1 MLSRFLDHIE
11 TSEDYAHQ
19 VVHHE
24 VIADQPSRFAEPSEP
39 LPRELSEALSHIGI
53 ERLYTHQVEALEAV
67 RAGRN
72 VAVVTPTASGK
83 TLVYNLPVL
92 EAALADKT
100 TKALYIFPLK
110 ALEQDQQQ
118 AFEELVASMPG
129 NPAVTT
135 AIYDGDT
142 PGWRRRKIT
151 ASPPTVLM
159 TNPDMLHFGILA
171 HHANWE
177 AFFRDLQF
185 VVIDELHTYRG
196 VFGSHMAQVIRRLH
210 RICAHYGSSPR
221 FITTSATTAE
231 PKELVECLV
240 GRPFTVVAETGAPR
254 SVRHF
259 LFINPTASP
268 YTLAA
273 RLFADCLKAGL
284 KTIVF
289 TKARKITELIH
300 MWTVDREPDLAPK
313 VSSYR
318 AGFLPEERREIE
330 RKLFSG

>member
-1 MLSRFLDHIE
+1 MPSHLLDQLK
-11 TSEDYAHQ
+11 TSEEYARQ

-24 VIADQPSRFAEPSEP
+24 VIPEKPARYAEPSAP
-39 LPRELSEALSHIGI
+39 LPQGLTTALRRLGI

-67 RAGRN
+67 RADQH

-83 TLVYNLPVL
+83 TLVYTLPVL
-92 EAALADKT
+92 EAALADET
-100 TKALYIFPLK
+100 AKALYIFPLK
-110 ALEQDQQQ
+110 ALEQDQHK
-118 AFEELVASMPG
+118 ALEELVAAVPG

-151 ASPPTVLM
+151 SDPPTVLM
-159 TNPDMLHFGILA
+159 TNPDMLHLGILA

-177 AFFRDLQF
+177 AFFRALRF

-196 VFGSHMAQVIRRLH
+196 VFGSHMAQLVRRLH

-231 PKELVECLV
+231 PQRLVEALV
-240 GRPFTVVAETGAPR
+240 GRPFTVLSASGAPQAA
-254 SVRHF
+254 RHF
-259 LFINPTASP
+259 LFVNPLGSP

-273 RLFADCLKAGL
+273 RLFADCLKSGL

-300 MWTVDREPDLAPK
+300 MWTVEREPDL
-313 VSSYR
+313 
-318 AGFLPEERREIE
+318 
-330 RKLFSG
+330 